1 MDTWRNL
8 FIYALIYALEWK
20 KEELHYISHT
30 DFIFEV
36 IDIRYVSG
44 LLSGSKTLVKP
55 LRESKLILNSFVIGS
70 TSWQTLSQIIKDK
83 MKSLIYWYSLIMSP

>member
-44 LLSGSKTLVKP
+44 LLSGSKTV
-55 LRESKLILNSFVIGS
+55 
-70 TSWQTLSQIIKDK
+70 SW
-83 MKSLIYWYSLIMSP
+83 